1 MCLQN
6 TIIGF
11 EGKLLAKILLHAL
24 SAVFSDLCSAA
35 YEGCSWESEASC
47 FDDAINRVISENLF
61 FGNF

>member
-1 MCLQN
+1 MS
-6 TIIGF
+6 
-11 EGKLLAKILLHAL
+11 LLSSLK

-47 FDDAINRVISENLF
+47 FDDAINRVISEDLL